1 MQTDRLFCNSHSI
14 AQLVEHLT
22 LDPEVLSSNPTVGN
36 YQQKNKISFLLM
48 RITFIYK
55 FHALCNPSQGRM
67 DIWGL
72 RIEKWSSFSIPG
84 VESLWYC
91 FRPRDGKVFP
101 TPGVGKVIPHQG
113 LEKWFHPLRQSS
125 VHRDTNS
132 HFRGPKITG
141 LETKGNG
148 VSMKEIHIVKDDQ

>member
-1 MQTDRLFCNSHSI
+1 MWHRRSPVRIPALPLWQS
-14 AQLVEHLT
+14 
-22 LDPEVLSSNPTVGN
+22 LDLSWG
-36 YQQKNKISFLLM
+36 IFFL
-48 RITFIYK
+48 RVTPKFIYK

-148 VSMKEIHIVKDDQ
+148 VSMKEKILK